1 MEEKWKIRSL
11 RGNKMKKQRLFILR
25 FEYLVILYIFF
36 CPNMLYANDN
46 LLCTTYNTTSEDVS
60 SYPKFVW
67 QNKDYAAGALV
78 LIGGSLL
85 IDKSVRTYVINH
97 QNNTAKNLADDIKP
111 FGNGYVIFPAVSIL
125 SLYGY
130 LTDNATLM
138 DASLTS
144 LESGAVA
151 GIITLGL
158 KSIVGRARPY
168 HTSSNLTFK
177 PFNINNTY
185 ASFPSGDAT
194 VAWSMITP
202 YAVYYHEPLLYTIPV
217 LVDFERIYK
226 NKHWTSDVITGSVI
240 GFSVGYL
247 FSENHLKLSKTV
259 SFETDGRDIVLN
271 VRF

>member
-1 MEEKWKIRSL
+1 
-11 RGNKMKKQRLFILR
+11 MKRQRFFILQV
-25 FEYLVILYIFF
+25 EYLVIILYLLFY
-36 CPNMLYANDN
+36 PNLLYANDN
-46 LLCTTYNTTSEDVS
+46 LLCKTYNITSNDVA

-78 LIGGSLL
+78 LIAGSLL

-97 QNNTAKNLADDIKP
+97 QNNTAKNLADDIEP

-158 KSIVGRARPY
+158 KSIVGRERPD
-168 HTSSNLTFK
+168 HTSSNFTFK
-177 PFNINNTY
+177 PFDINNTY

-226 NKHWTSDVITGSVI
+226 NEHWTSDVIAGSAI
-240 GFSVGYL
+240 GFSIGYL

>member
-1 MEEKWKIRSL
+1 VKRQKF
-11 RGNKMKKQRLFILR
+11 FI
-25 FEYLVILYIFF
+25 FQVEYLVIVLYLLFY
-36 CPNMLYANDN
+36 PNLLYANDN
-46 LLCTTYNTTSEDVS
+46 LLCKTYNITSNDVA

-67 QNKDYAAGALV
+67 QNKDYAAGVVV
-78 LIGGSLL
+78 LIAGSLL

-97 QNNTAKNLADDIKP
+97 QNNTAKNLADDIEP

-130 LTDNATLM
+130 LTDNAKLM

-158 KSIVGRARPY
+158 KSIVGRERPD
-168 HTSSNLTFK
+168 HTSSNFTFK
-177 PFNINNTY
+177 PFDTNNTY
-185 ASFPSGDAT
+185 ASFPSGDAV

-226 NKHWTSDVITGSVI
+226 NKHWTSDVIAGSAI
-240 GFSVGYL
+240 GFSIGYL